1 MISRLIHP
9 RTLAAVAALAV
20 GTVLAVPGAS
30 AGIRDSLANAADAI
44 GCSTKAVF
52 NPMRVVEWGFQN
64 FERVTG
70 REIDRRS
77 ESTVKEALKEC
88 RDAAESIITRGFGT
102 KGLVGAL
109 RDGADRAQNAVQS
122 ARSATRRISR
132 WFGKDA
138 ASPRDGRMALAVGAR
153 EREYYEKETGVLGR
167 GRLPAAQSR
176 WTRDDS
182 ASLRASAGTGRGNA
196 DDDRAARDP
205 WSDDDASDPWG
216 WDSEAR
222 PLAGRDPDAVM
233 ERPRPPGGE
242 SADSTYAAAL
252 SRAFGGSGQAPEGDY
267 GSALAALER
276 HEEDARRAAE
286 IERRQA
292 EFARQQAEGEAELAR
307 QRAARE
313 AARMQAEAVAARR
326 AERQSWIQLGAT
338 IAQGVAT
345 IAAIREGHVGPGGVP
360 QLPAVPGSGSNA
372 WLPRLPTTPGLSTT
386 SGLSTMPGLPT
397 TEGLF
402 GSRPSYSAADT
413 VSGAGTGLI
422 GGAGS
427 SDCQQDITPTCRQ
440 VAATIESRVAS
451 LQARLDAGGLS
462 MSEAYE
468 LGAELH
474 KVFLDHL
481 PICYATEMRPHC
493 RALNEQDLA
502 NIRQA
507 YESARE
513 SARQARGG

>member
-1 MISRLIHP
+1 MILRLIHH
-9 RTLAAVAALAV
+9 RAAAAVAVLAV

-52 NPMRVVEWGFQN
+52 NPMRAVEWGFKN
-64 FERVTG
+64 IERVTG
-70 REIDRRS
+70 REFERYS
-77 ESTVKEALKEC
+77 EKPIKEALKEC
-88 RDAAESIITRGFGT
+88 EEAAESIITRGFGT

-109 RDGADRAQNAVQS
+109 RSGADRAQSAVQS
-122 ARSATRRISR
+122 ARSAANRISG
-132 WFGKDA
+132 WFRKDA
-138 ASPRDGRMALAVGAR
+138 ASPRDGRMALSVAAR

-167 GRLPAAQSR
+167 GRLPAAQSS

-182 ASLRASAGTGRGNA
+182 ASLRAGAGTGWGNG
-196 DDDRAARDP
+196 DDDRDAHDP

-216 WDSEAR
+216 RGSEAR
-222 PLAGRDPDAVM
+222 PPADGNLDAVV
-233 ERPRPPGGE
+233 EAPRPSGGE

-252 SRAFGGSGQAPEGDY
+252 SSAFGGSGQAPEGDY

-286 IERRQA
+286 VERRQA
-292 EFARQQAEGEAELAR
+292 ELARQQAEREDELAR
-307 QRAARE
+307 QRAASE

-345 IAAIREGHVGPGGVP
+345 IAAIREGNVGPGGVP
-360 QLPAVPGSGSNA
+360 SLPGSGSNA
-372 WLPRLPTTPGLSTT
+372 WLPQLPTTPGLPTT
-386 SGLSTMPGLPT
+386 SGFSTMPGLPT

-402 GSRPSYSAADT
+402 ESRPSYSAADT
-413 VSGAGTGLI
+413 VSGAGTGSS
-422 GGAGS
+422 GGTGS

-451 LQARLDAGGLS
+451 LQARLNTGGLS
-462 MSEAYE
+462 MSQTYE
-468 LGAELH
+468 LGAEVH
-474 KVFLDHL
+474 KVLLDHL
-481 PICYATEMRPHC
+481 PTCYATETRPHC